1 MPSTLAVLTDPLL
14 TGGVVA
20 VALGA
25 FKLIERFLPAKNGA
39 SVPKDYHDKMMEFR
53 RKMLDT
59 HVGPGALDPRTGLP
73 RWWGGEIVEVLK
85 QIRDKGVGQETV
97 RSWSEYAMERDAL
110 IERLLSRQTEQLKIQ
125 TVALDKIHGY
135 LDSCEYCKDSHGV
148 K

>member
-1 MPSTLAVLTDPLL
+1 MHILAVLTDPLL

-85 QIRDKGVGQETV
+85 QIRDKGPDTQAVNAW
-97 RSWSEYAMERDAL
+97 REYALERDQEL
-110 IERLLSRQTEQLKIQ
+110 KELLAGQTEQLKIQ
-125 TVALDKIHGY
+125 TVALNKIHCY
-135 LDSCEYCKDSHGV
+135 LDNCEYCAEANK